1 MKLQEF
7 TKGII
12 KYNAVFALALGL
24 CPTLAIT
31 TSVENALGMSFAV
44 AFVLIS
50 SNLIISGLRN
60 FVPREVRIPS
70 FIVIIASLVTIIDL
84 FIHGYSLTLYKNL
97 GIFLPL
103 IVVNCI
109 ILGRAEAFASKRS
122 VPDTLLDAAGI
133 SVGFAIAIISVSVIR
148 EFFGTGSI
156 VIFGRDIVPA
166 FTSSPATA
174 MLFPPGA
181 FLTIG
186 ILLALLRRAG
196 VM

>member
-12 KYNAVFALALGL
+12 KNNAVFALALGL
-24 CPTLAIT
+24 CPVLAVT

-50 SNLIISGLRN
+50 SNLIVSALRG
-60 FVPREVRIPS
+60 FIPREVRIPS

-84 FIHGYSLTLYKNL
+84 LIHGYSLTLYKNL

-133 SVGFAIAIISVSVIR
+133 SVGFAIAIISVSAIR
-148 EFFGTGSI
+148 ELIGTGGI
-156 VIFGRDIVPA
+156 VIFGHEIVPTL
-166 FTSSPATA
+166 TSSPVGV
-174 MLFPPGA
+174 MVGPFGA

-196 VM
+196 VI

>member
-1 MKLQEF
+1 MKLHEF
-7 TKGII
+7 TKGIV
-12 KYNAVFALALGL
+12 KNNAVFALALGL

-50 SNLIISGLRN
+50 SNLIISVLRG
-60 FVPREVRIPS
+60 FIPRQVRIPS

-84 FIHGYSLTLYKNL
+84 FIHGYSLTLYRNL

-109 ILGRAEAFASKRS
+109 ILGRAEAFASKHRA
-122 VPDTLLDAAGI
+122 PDTILDATGI
-133 SVGFAIAIISVSVIR
+133 SVGFAIAIISVSAIR
-148 EFFGTGSI
+148 ELIGSGKI
-156 VIFGRDIVPA
+156 VIFGYKIVPA
-166 FTSSPATA
+166 FTSSPAAA
-174 MLFPPGA
+174 MLLPPGA

-186 ILLALLRRAG
+186 ILLALLKRAG

>member
-7 TKGII
+7 TKGIV
-12 KYNAVFALALGL
+12 KKNAVFALALGL

-31 TSVENALGMSFAV
+31 TSVENALGMSLAV
-44 AFVLIS
+44 AFVLIF
-50 SNLIISGLRN
+50 SNLIISAVRGL
-60 FVPREVRIPS
+60 VPRKVRIPC

-84 FIHGYSLTLYKNL
+84 FMHGYSPTLYKRL

-122 VPDTLLDAAGI
+122 VFDTLLDAAGI
-133 SVGFAIAIISVSVIR
+133 SVGFALAIILVSVIR
-148 EFFGTGSI
+148 ELLGSGKI
-156 VIFGRDIVPA
+156 VVLGHEIVPA
-166 FTSSPATA
+166 FISSPAAA
-174 MLFPPGA
+174 MILPPGA

-196 VM
+196 VA

>member
-1 MKLQEF
+1 VKLQEF
-7 TKGII
+7 TKGIV
-12 KYNAVFALALGL
+12 KKNAVFALALGL

-31 TSVENALGMSFAV
+31 TRVENALGMSFSV

-50 SNLIISGLRN
+50 SNLIISAIRG
-60 FVPREVRIPS
+60 FVPRKVRIPS

-84 FIHGYSLTLYKNL
+84 FIHGYSPTLYEHL

-122 VPDTLLDAAGI
+122 VSDTLLDAAGI
-133 SVGFAIAIISVSVIR
+133 SVGFALAIILVSAIR
-148 EFFGTGSI
+148 ELFGTGGI
-156 VIFGRDIVPA
+156 VISGYKIVP
-166 FTSSPATA
+166 TLISSPAAA
-174 MLFPPGA
+174 MILPPGA

-186 ILLALLRRAG
+186 ILLASLKRAG

>member
-7 TKGII
+7 TKGIV
-12 KYNAVFALALGL
+12 KKNAVFALALGL

-44 AFVLIS
+44 AFVLIF
-50 SNLIISGLRN
+50 SNLIISAVRGL
-60 FVPREVRIPS
+60 VPRKVRIPC

-84 FIHGYSLTLYKNL
+84 FMHGYFPTLYKRL

-122 VPDTLLDAAGI
+122 VFDTLLDAAGI
-133 SVGFAIAIISVSVIR
+133 SVGFALAIILVSVIR
-148 EFFGTGSI
+148 ELLGSGKI
-156 VIFGRDIVPA
+156 VVLGHEIVPA
-166 FTSSPATA
+166 FISSPAAA
-174 MLFPPGA
+174 MILPPGA

-196 VM
+196 VA

>member
-7 TKGII
+7 TKGIV
-12 KYNAVFALALGL
+12 KKNAVFALALGL

-31 TSVENALGMSFAV
+31 TSVENALGMSLAV

-50 SNLIISGLRN
+50 SNFIISALKH
-60 FVPREVRIPS
+60 FIPQEVRIPC
-70 FIVIIASLVTIIDL
+70 FIVIIASLVTVIDL
-84 FIHGYSLTLYKNL
+84 LMHGYSPTLYKNL

-109 ILGRAEAFASKRS
+109 ILGRAEAFASKSS
-122 VPDTLLDAAGI
+122 VSDTFLDAAGI
-133 SVGFAIAIISVSVIR
+133 SVGFALAIISVSAIR
-148 EFFGTGSI
+148 ELLGSGAI
-156 VIFGRDIVPA
+156 VIFGYEVVPA
-166 FTSSPATA
+166 FTSSPAAA
-174 MLFPPGA
+174 MILPPGA

-186 ILLALLRRAG
+186 ILLALLRRAK

>member
-7 TKGII
+7 TKGIV
-12 KYNAVFALALGL
+12 KKNAVFALALGL

-31 TSVENALGMSFAV
+31 TSVENALGMSLAV
-44 AFVLIS
+44 VFVLIS
-50 SNLIISGLRN
+50 SNLIISALKH
-60 FVPREVRIPS
+60 FIPQEVRIPC
-70 FIVIIASLVTIIDL
+70 FIVIIASLVTVIDL
-84 FIHGYSLTLYKNL
+84 LMHGYSPTLYKNL

-122 VPDTLLDAAGI
+122 VSDTFLDAAGI
-133 SVGFAIAIISVSVIR
+133 SVGFALAIISVSAIR
-148 EFFGTGSI
+148 ELLGSGAI
-156 VIFGRDIVPA
+156 VIFGYEVVPA
-166 FTSSPATA
+166 FTSSPAAA
-174 MLFPPGA
+174 MILPPGA

-186 ILLALLRRAG
+186 ILLALLRRAK

>member
-7 TKGII
+7 TKGIV
-12 KYNAVFALALGL
+12 KKNAVFALALGL

-31 TSVENALGMSFAV
+31 TSVENALGMSLAV

-50 SNLIISGLRN
+50 SNFIISALKR
-60 FVPREVRIPS
+60 FIPQEVRIPC
-70 FIVIIASLVTIIDL
+70 FIVIIASLVTVIDL
-84 FIHGYSLTLYKNL
+84 LMHGYSPTLYKHL

-109 ILGRAEAFASKRS
+109 ILCRAEVFASKRS
-122 VPDTLLDAAGI
+122 VSDTFLDAAGI
-133 SVGFAIAIISVSVIR
+133 SVGFALAIISVSAIR
-148 EFFGTGSI
+148 ELLGSGAI
-156 VIFGRDIVPA
+156 VIFGHEVVPA
-166 FTSSPATA
+166 LTSSPATA
-174 MLFPPGA
+174 MVLPPGA

-186 ILLALLRRAG
+186 ILLALLRRAK